1 VPRSAMTARELLRHV
16 FPWEAQVG
24 VERID
29 DADAPDDDHPVPGE
43 DLNG

>member
-24 VERID
+24 VERLDED
-29 DADAPDDDHPVPGE
+29 DTPGE
-43 DLNG
+43 DDPLQDDVSG